1 MPFLVPQTGTSP
13 HKSETFP
20 RGSARE
26 AQKPGTGGCS
36 DGNQR
41 REGRR
46 RREDDVTTEED
57 LIDMD
62 GDSDAD
68 EDGEGNEGERKQM
81 PRERILRQ

>member
-1 MPFLVPQTGTSP
+1 M
-13 HKSETFP
+13 
-20 RGSARE
+20 
-26 AQKPGTGGCS
+26 
-36 DGNQR
+36 
-41 REGRR
+41 
-46 RREDDVTTEED
+46 TTEED

>member
-1 MPFLVPQTGTSP
+1 
-13 HKSETFP
+13 
-20 RGSARE
+20 
-26 AQKPGTGGCS
+26 
-36 DGNQR
+36 
-41 REGRR
+41 
-46 RREDDVTTEED
+46 VTTEED